1 MLHSTEKDGDSTGC
15 AVLLEDVDGIGDG
28 GGGVGVIDD
37 EVYERV
43 GPGEGQTR

>member
-28 GGGVGVIDD
+28 GSGIGVNED
-37 EVYERV
+37 EVNERV